1 MPSNEATATSLF
13 SSVYDIGITCFDK
26 CFFFYVICGRQN
38 FLWKFILTSR
48 VFLTDMPAF
57 LEKCALKDIRILSTS
72 TITVQWWYQSS
83 KGLYLL
89 NFLNWSDFLI
99 TFRDCSRF
107 FYKNDFFNQL
117 KTMKFFEYKIFFCA
131 ASSCFCRRELLF
143 FVQHHF
149 FFDIKHFFVQHQ
161 LVFVDIILFFVQHQ
175 PFFSTQSYFLNN
187 TKFLFQTLFRVSCHG
202 DILLLSRSK
211 RSIITCQKNHKVS
224 LLCDTKELCFCVS
237 QFFYIKFLYCTF
249 AACWFSS

>member
-1 MPSNEATATSLF
+1 
-13 SSVYDIGITCFDK
+13 
-26 CFFFYVICGRQN
+26 
-38 FLWKFILTSR
+38 
-48 VFLTDMPAF
+48 MPAF

-161 LVFVDIILFFVQHQ
+161 LVFVDIILFLCNINL
-175 PFFSTQSYFLNN
+175 FFRHKIIFWTTPNFCFRLYLECHAMVIYFY
-187 TKFLFQTLFRVSCHG
+187 CH
-202 DILLLSRSK
+202 
-211 RSIITCQKNHKVS
+211 VA
-224 LLCDTKELCFCVS
+224 KEV
-237 QFFYIKFLYCTF
+237 
-249 AACWFSS
+249 